1 MGPLRTHFSD
11 NFNQNTKC
19 FIHENASENIVCKIA
34 AILSQPRC
42 VKPHFTEAGIFQEN
56 LVNTVTADALALL
69 VTHQAALVLT
79 LYIDG
84 LVQERRNSIANAL
97 ELRLSCTNPSM

>member
-1 MGPLRTHFSD
+1 MGPLRTNFSE

-34 AILSQPRC
+34 AILSQPQC
-42 VKPHFTEAGIFQEN
+42 VKPHSTGIFQEN